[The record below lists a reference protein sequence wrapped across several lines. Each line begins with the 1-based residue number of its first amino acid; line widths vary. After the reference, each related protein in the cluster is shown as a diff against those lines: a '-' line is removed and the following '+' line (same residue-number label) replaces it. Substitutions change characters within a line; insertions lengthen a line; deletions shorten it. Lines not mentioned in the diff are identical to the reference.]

1 MPDLATARRRGKFLR
16 ALAAAGMTQ
25 SDFARQAGVT
35 KGHLSLVLNGLRD
48 STTLTAKI
56 VAFSRVRVAA

>member
-1 MPDLATARRRGKFLR
+1 MTDLATARRRAKFRR

-35 KGHLSLVLNGLRD
+35 KGHLSLVLNGHRP
-48 STTLTAKI
+48 SPPLTAKI
-56 VAFSRVRVAA
+56 VAFSRSQVAA